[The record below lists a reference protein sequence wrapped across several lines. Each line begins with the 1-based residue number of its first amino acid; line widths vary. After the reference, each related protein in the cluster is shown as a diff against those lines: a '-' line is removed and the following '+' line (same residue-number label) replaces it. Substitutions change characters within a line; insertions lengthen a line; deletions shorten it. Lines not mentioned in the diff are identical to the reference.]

1 MCVCVCIPVD
11 MVHGTLRLAL
21 STDNRLSMRLGNQQQ
36 QHQWLQQHKKGLNRK
51 GQART
56 IKTKQQQNNNDK
68 PEKKSPERERKK
80 ICSDI
85 VSLQVIQVEMTKT
98 NPMMMKKQ
106 IKLGITNKR
115 THSHTLTHFLW
126 NNHMQTHAPS
136 LQPYKKP
143 VETAPTD

>member
-1 MCVCVCIPVD
+1 MCVCVCIPAD

-68 PEKKSPERERKK
+68 PEKKSPEREKK
-80 ICSDI
+80 NLLRYRFPASD
-85 VSLQVIQVEMTKT
+85 
-98 NPMMMKKQ
+98 
-106 IKLGITNKR
+106 LGRNDKDEFNDDEETD
-115 THSHTLTHFLW
+115 
-126 NNHMQTHAPS
+126 QTR
-136 LQPYKKP
+136 YN
-143 VETAPTD
+143 